1 MGNMSY
7 CRFENTARD
16 LQDCVNAIDR
26 GETDELNEYEKSGL
40 ADILKLAE
48 YIVDMEDYINDI
60 LEDNEDQNI
69 KRTKT
74 RKKLRLQ
81 TT

>member
-40 ADILKLAE
+40 ADRLKLAQ
-48 YIVDMEDYINDI
+48 YIGDMEDYINDI
-60 LEDNEDQNI
+60 LEDNE
-69 KRTKT
+69 
-74 RKKLRLQ
+74 
-81 TT
+81 

>member
-1 MGNMSY
+1 MSY

-40 ADILKLAE
+40 AEILKLSE

-60 LEDNEDQNI
+60 LNDDE
-69 KRTKT
+69 
-74 RKKLRLQ
+74 
-81 TT
+81 

>member
-1 MGNMSY
+1 MSY

-40 ADILKLAE
+40 ADILKLSE

-60 LEDNEDQNI
+60 LNDYE
-69 KRTKT
+69 
-74 RKKLRLQ
+74 
-81 TT
+81 

>member
-40 ADILKLAE
+40 ADILHLAE
-48 YIVDMEDYINDI
+48 YIVHIQDDINDI
-60 LEDNEDQNI
+60 INEDD
-69 KRTKT
+69 
-74 RKKLRLQ
+74 
-81 TT
+81 

>member
-1 MGNMSY
+1 MSY

-40 ADILKLAE
+40 AEILKLSE
-48 YIVDMEDYINDI
+48 YIADMKDYINDI
-60 LEDNEDQNI
+60 LNDYE
-69 KRTKT
+69 
-74 RKKLRLQ
+74 
-81 TT
+81 

>member
-1 MGNMSY
+1 MSY

-40 ADILKLAE
+40 ADILKLSE

-60 LEDNEDQNI
+60 LNNNE
-69 KRTKT
+69 
-74 RKKLRLQ
+74 
-81 TT
+81 

>member
-1 MGNMSY
+1 MSY

-40 ADILKLAE
+40 ADILKLSE

-60 LEDNEDQNI
+60 LNDDE
-69 KRTKT
+69 
-74 RKKLRLQ
+74 
-81 TT
+81 

>member
-1 MGNMSY
+1 MSY

-16 LQDCVNAIDR
+16 LTDCVNAIDR

-40 ADILKLAE
+40 AEILKLSE

-60 LEDNEDQNI
+60 LNDYE
-69 KRTKT
+69 
-74 RKKLRLQ
+74 
-81 TT
+81 

>member
-1 MGNMSY
+1 MSY
-7 CRFENTARD
+7 CRFENTAKD

-40 ADILKLAE
+40 AEILKLSE

-60 LEDNEDQNI
+60 LNDNE
-69 KRTKT
+69 
-74 RKKLRLQ
+74 
-81 TT
+81 